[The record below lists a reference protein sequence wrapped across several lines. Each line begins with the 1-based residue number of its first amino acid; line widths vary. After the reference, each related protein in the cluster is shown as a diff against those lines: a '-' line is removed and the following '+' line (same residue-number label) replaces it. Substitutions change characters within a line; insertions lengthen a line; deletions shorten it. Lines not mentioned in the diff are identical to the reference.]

1 MPCLLHKIGLKDKK
15 FKEGGILMH
24 YVVCMK
30 QVPDTTEVKIDPETN
45 TLVRE
50 GVPAIIN
57 PYDIHAVEAAL
68 QLKDKYGGKVTV
80 ITMGPSM
87 ALEALKKAVGFGV
100 DQAILLSDRA
110 FAGADT
116 LATSYVLTKA
126 IEKLNQEE
134 GVDLVFCGK
143 QAIDGDTAQVGPGIA
158 ARLNIPQ
165 LTYVMEIKELDTE
178 NKKVQVYR
186 KVKNGKELT
195 ETKLPALLTV
205 VKDINELRYASLD
218 NLIKAARYE
227 AKIWDKSKLDFEENK
242 LGLKGSPTM
251 VRNIFAPPERGGG
264 EIIPGGEDN
273 PAEAVK
279 TLVEKLVP
287 LDVIPN

>member
-1 MPCLLHKIGLKDKK
+1 
-15 FKEGGILMH
+15 MH

-68 QLKDKYGGKVTV
+68 ALKDKYGGKVTV

-87 ALEALKKAVGFGV
+87 ALEALKKAVGYGV
-100 DQAILLSDRA
+100 DEAILLSDRA

-116 LATSYVLTKA
+116 LATSYVLAKA
-126 IEKLNQEE
+126 VEKLAKTE
-134 GVDLVFCGK
+134 GVDLVLCGK

-158 ARLNIPQ
+158 ERMKYPL
-165 LTYVMEIKELDTE
+165 LTYVMEIVDIDKTAETI
-178 NKKVQVYR
+178 KVYR

-195 ETKLPALLTV
+195 LTKLPALLTV
-205 VKDINELRYASLD
+205 VKDLNELRYSSLD
-218 NLIKAARYE
+218 NLIRAARYQC
-227 AKIWDKSKLDFEENK
+227 KIWDKNQLDLDKEK

-251 VRNIFAPPERGGG
+251 VRNIFAPPQRGGG

-273 PAEAVK
+273 PEEAVEK
-279 TLVEKLVP
+279 LVEKLIP
-287 LDVIPN
+287 LEIIPN